1 MTLVIAAAVY
11 FFVVHFFFSKIV
23 SLPHDLVA
31 PRVNRRGL
39 LGQRVTAAKGTLLT
53 LALSILGIALWFA
66 LCVVPIT
73 MYAARL
79 NVMTPPIVWFV
90 IPVVAGMA
98 MRRLVGRASA
108 V

>member
-23 SLPHDLVA
+23 SLPHDLVV

-53 LALSILGIALWFA
+53 LALSILGIACGLPFA
-66 LCVVPIT
+66 SFPSQC
-73 MYAARL
+73 
-79 NVMTPPIVWFV
+79 
-90 IPVVAGMA
+90 
-98 MRRLVGRASA
+98 MRRD
-108 V
+108 